1 MEVQQAKDAESL
13 REAREAERRKKAIG
27 MIAAI
32 LCCLL
37 LLGVIFGSYFTSKE
51 NTRDPAFQNA
61 TSSALGTKS
70 FPITSASQGIIAVS
84 TKPNQPDA
92 GFYRE
97 DESSLHDGRY
107 TYLGPNNVKIAYS
120 DAESK
125 WTLASP
131 KGIICENYFN
141 SSIPPTNGWECA
153 DQEYVQRQFDLLDSV
168 YLTGTDPKAGE
179 SMIYGEFVETGN
191 RGGHPFFQNE
201 EGCQM
206 TFNNVLS
213 GWEILCYSDWCSQ
226 WQVLYFARNAS
237 KRPPTEGWSNSD
249 GNARGAAPVPTFTL
263 LDLKGNWQGGNAG
276 EPTQKP
282 TTTAP
287 VAENPV
293 VADVTQVEQKY
304 FIPVTQIV

>member
-1 MEVQQAKDAESL
+1 M
-13 REAREAERRKKAIG
+13 
-27 MIAAI
+27 
-32 LCCLL
+32 
-37 LLGVIFGSYFTSKE
+37 
-51 NTRDPAFQNA
+51 
-61 TSSALGTKS
+61 SSALGTKS

-97 DESSLHDGRY
+97 DEGSLHDGRY
-107 TYLGPNNVKIAYS
+107 TYLGPNSVKIAYVDS
-120 DAESK
+120 ESK

-206 TFNNVLS
+206 TFNQVLS

-226 WQVLYFARNAS
+226 WQVLYFARNNS

-276 EPTQKP
+276 EPTTKP

-287 VAENPV
+287 AAESPV
-293 VADVTQVEQKY
+293 VTDVTQVEQKY